1 MFEKVSTTL
10 DFLSREKEVLEFW
23 KKNEVFQKSIDLRK
37 GGDVFTFY
45 DGPPTAN
52 GKPHIGHIETRAI
65 KDLIPRYQTM
75 KGKSVTR
82 KAGWDTHGLPVE
94 LEVEKQLGLDGK
106 DQIEAYGIEPF
117 IKKCKESVWKYKGMW
132 EDMSERVGFWADMKN
147 PYVTYDNNYIES
159 EWWALKT
166 IFDKGLLYKGY
177 KVVPYC
183 PRCGTALSSHEVSQG
198 YKKVKE
204 RSAVVRFKV
213 VGEENAFLYAW
224 TTTPWTL
231 PSNVALCVNG
241 HETYARF
248 ECEGRTIIMA
258 DALIPAI
265 MGDKEIANKT
275 TFPGSDLVGMKYE
288 PLFDFQREVIRGVE
302 NEENAWMVI
311 ADDYVTMTD
320 GTGIVHIAPAF
331 GEDDARVGREN
342 HIPFLQLVDTKGEM
356 DKRTPWGGTFI
367 KKADPMVLEDLDKR
381 GLLVAAPAFE
391 HDYPFCWRCDTPLIY
406 YARSTWFIRM
416 TAVHDQLMRNNR
428 SVNWMPDN
436 IKEGRMG
443 NFLDN
448 VIDWGLSRERYWGT
462 PLPVWVCKCG
472 HIHVVG
478 SIKELCE
485 IGHNVTPDIELHR
498 PYIDQVTIT
507 CPECGGEMHRTPEVI
522 DCWFDS
528 GSMPFAQWH
537 YPFENKETFEANF
550 PADFISEAIDQT
562 RGWFYTL
569 LAISTLLFDRSPFEN
584 CIVMGHVQDAEGRKM
599 SKHIGNVV
607 DPWEVL
613 DKQGADAVRW
623 YFYASSAPWLPTRFS
638 GDLVSEMQ
646 RKFMG
651 TLWNTYAF
659 FTLYASIDN
668 YDPLTQKADRKDFS
682 LMDKWIL
689 SKLQTLIATVDEGLE
704 KYQITETAR
713 AISDFVDELSNWYVR
728 RCRERFWGK
737 GLAGDKLAA
746 FETLY
751 TVLKTLSGLCA
762 PYIPFMAESMYR
774 NLVAN
779 NDPDAPISVHLTDF
793 PTADPSLVDHELE
806 AQMEEVIAA
815 VQLGRACRNA
825 ANIKVRQPIATMYI
839 KGAALDE
846 AVSELIA
853 DELNVKAVRFV
864 TDARD
869 FTTYE
874 LKPQMR
880 TLGPRYGKLLGR
892 IGAHLK
898 TMDGNAV
905 VDAFERGETV
915 SFELD
920 GTLVELGKDDVLTR
934 PMQKEGFVAQMD
946 GDMTVVLDANLTPEL
961 IEEGYVRELISK
973 IQTMRKDADFDVT
986 DRIAVT
992 IEADAKLSAI
1002 AEKGAEDIK
1011 RGVLA
1016 LSVTLGAPEE
1026 GAVSQEWNINGEKA
1040 VIGVKVV
1047 EKR

>member
-1 MFEKVSTTL
+1 
-10 DFLSREKEVLEFW
+10 
-23 KKNEVFQKSIDLRK
+23 
-37 GGDVFTFY
+37 
-45 DGPPTAN
+45 
-52 GKPHIGHIETRAI
+52 
-65 KDLIPRYQTM
+65 
-75 KGKSVTR
+75 
-82 KAGWDTHGLPVE
+82 
-94 LEVEKQLGLDGK
+94 
-106 DQIEAYGIEPF
+106 
-117 IKKCKESVWKYKGMW
+117 
-132 EDMSERVGFWADMKN
+132 
-147 PYVTYDNNYIES
+147 
-159 EWWALKT
+159 
-166 IFDKGLLYKGY
+166 
-177 KVVPYC
+177 
-183 PRCGTALSSHEVSQG
+183 
-198 YKKVKE
+198 
-204 RSAVVRFKV
+204 
-213 VGEENAFLYAW
+213 
-224 TTTPWTL
+224 
-231 PSNVALCVNG
+231 
-241 HETYARF
+241 
-248 ECEGRTIIMA
+248 
-258 DALIPAI
+258 
-265 MGDKEIANKT
+265 
-275 TFPGSDLVGMKYE
+275 
-288 PLFDFQREVIRGVE
+288 
-302 NEENAWMVI
+302 
-311 ADDYVTMTD
+311 
-320 GTGIVHIAPAF
+320 
-331 GEDDARVGREN
+331 
-342 HIPFLQLVDTKGEM
+342 
-356 DKRTPWGGTFI
+356 
-367 KKADPMVLEDLDKR
+367 
-381 GLLVAAPAFE
+381 
-391 HDYPFCWRCDTPLIY
+391 
-406 YARSTWFIRM
+406 M

-462 PLPVWVCKCG
+462 PLPVWVCQCG

-478 SIKELCE
+478 SIRELCE
-485 IGHNVTPDIELHR
+485 VGHNVTPDIELHR

-569 LAISTLLFDRSPFEN
+569 LAISTLLFDKSPFEN

-668 YDPLTQKADRKDFS
+668 YDPLTQKADKKDFS

-689 SKLQTLIATVDEGLE
+689 SKLQTLIATVDDGLE

-737 GLAGDKLAA
+737 GLEGDKLAA

-779 NDPDAPISVHLTDF
+779 NDPGAPISVHLTDF

-915 SFELD
+915 TFELD
-920 GTLVELGKDDVLTR
+920 GTVVELGRDDVLTR
-934 PMQKEGFVAQMD
+934 PMQKEGFVAQVD
-946 GDMTVVLDANLTPEL
+946 GDMTVVLDTNLTPEL

-992 IEADAKLSAI
+992 IDTDAKLAAI
-1002 AEKGAEDIK
+1002 AGKGAEDIK